1 MIQLKALALHQGS
14 RKPNGTGR
22 QLNYQPLPV
31 RLYLYAAKYACTA
44 LNPAFAKKARV
55 KQLQY
60 I

>member
-1 MIQLKALALHQGS
+1 MIRLKASTLHQDS
-14 RKPNGTGR
+14 RKPNETGR
-22 QLNYQPLPV
+22 RWNYRPLPV